1 MFDFSWIE
9 LGFCAALTLVV
20 VGPKDLPAFVKGI
33 GRVMAKGKKMLNEV
47 KGSLSRLEKEID
59 ISEGNANQGN
69 NWESLLPP
77 EVQHLPED
85 FIPGSLPAS
94 EHQQIRQ
101 QRKKTRVEMANDSES
116 KP

>member
-1 MFDFSWIE
+1 MFDLSWIE

-33 GRVMAKGKKMLNEV
+33 GRVMAKGKKMVNEV

-59 ISEGNANQGN
+59 ISDGKTNQDN
-69 NWESLLPP
+69 NWKTLLPS
-77 EVQHLPED
+77 EVQHLPDD

-101 QRKKTRVEMANDSES
+101 QRKEAMLERGNDSEI
-116 KP
+116 KK

>member
-33 GRVMAKGKKMLNEV
+33 GKLMTKGKKMVNEV

-59 ISEGNANQGN
+59 LSDATIDQDKK
-69 NWESLLPP
+69 WKTLLPS
-77 EVQHLPED
+77 EIQHLPED
-85 FIPGSLPAS
+85 FIPGSLPPS
-94 EHQQIRQ
+94 EHQKVRQ
-101 QRKKTRVEMANDSES
+101 QRKQALVDMNCDSES
-116 KP
+116 KK